1 MLPEKWQS
9 LIGEIKDKFEVS
21 EQGSEHLED
30 DGGTDIEF
38 IVFQSPL
45 GLLRMEFVTKPV
57 VIDKKTRYSN
67 RFGAE
72 TQVDYVY
79 SEEKIHKMDVYKWDE
94 GSEEW
99 TLIDNKNFII

>member
-1 MLPEKWQS
+1 MLPEKWQN

-21 EQGSEHLED
+21 EQGSEHLDD

-38 IVFQSPL
+38 IVFKSPL
-45 GLLRMEFVTKPV
+45 GILRMEYVTKPV
-57 VIDKKTRYSN
+57 VLDRKTKYSN

-72 TQVDYVY
+72 TRIDYVY
-79 SEEKIHKMDVYKWDE
+79 GEEKMSKMDVYKWDE
-94 GSEEW
+94 GAEEW